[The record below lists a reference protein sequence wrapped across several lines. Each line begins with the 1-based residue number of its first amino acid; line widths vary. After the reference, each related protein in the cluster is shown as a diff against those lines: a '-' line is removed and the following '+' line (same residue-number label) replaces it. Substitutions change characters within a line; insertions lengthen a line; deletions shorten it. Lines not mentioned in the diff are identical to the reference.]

1 MKATKGQRIKVKE
14 ELLKDYEK
22 RGYVDN
28 SDGYEVINLEPAG
41 VFIIEFRYIILHG
54 DYEILG

>member
-14 ELLKDYEK
+14 ELLKDYEI

-28 SDGYEVINLEPAG
+28 PNGYKVINIEPAG

-54 DYEILG
+54 DYEILA